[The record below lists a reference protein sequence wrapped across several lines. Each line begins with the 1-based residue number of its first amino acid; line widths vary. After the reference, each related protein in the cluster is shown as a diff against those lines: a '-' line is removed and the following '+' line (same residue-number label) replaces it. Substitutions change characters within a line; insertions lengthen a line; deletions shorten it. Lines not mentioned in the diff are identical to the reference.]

1 MGIKFT
7 ILGCGSSFGVPR
19 IDGYFGNCNPKEN
32 KNYRTRCSA
41 LIATKN
47 TSTLI
52 DTSPDIKIQ
61 LLKNKVNNIDRVLYS
76 HFHADQTHGI
86 NELRFFYL
94 KKRDKIPIYAN
105 QTTKKYLLSSFKY
118 CFKNTFEYPPI
129 LKMNSLKKVH
139 LFKDNK
145 IKISIRTI
153 KVKHGAVE
161 SIAFII
167 NKSCA
172 YISDVSKIYKKDIK
186 KFKNLKFFVVDC
198 LRYKHHPSHFNL
210 KDVIDLIK
218 IIKPKKTIL
227 TNLNNELDYNELRKK
242 LPKIVVPAYDGMSFL
257 I

>member
-1 MGIKFT
+1 MAIKFT
-7 ILGCGSSFGVPR
+7 ILGCGSSLGVPR
-19 IDGYFGNCNPKEN
+19 IDGYFGNCNPIEN

-41 LIATKN
+41 LITTKN

-61 LLKNKVNNIDRVLYS
+61 LLKNKVNNIHRVLYS

-94 KKRDKIPIYAN
+94 KNKYKIPIYAN
-105 QTTKKYLLSSFKY
+105 QITKKYLLSSFKY
-118 CFKNTFEYPPI
+118 CFKNTFEYPSI
-129 LKMNSLKKVH
+129 LKMNSLKNVH

-161 SIAFII
+161 SMAFII

-172 YISDVSKIYKKDIK
+172 YISDVSEIYKKDII

-210 KDVIDLIK
+210 KDVIDLIRV
-218 IIKPKKTIL
+218 IKPKKTIL

-242 LPKIVVPAYDGMSFL
+242 ITKDCSASI
-257 I
+257 